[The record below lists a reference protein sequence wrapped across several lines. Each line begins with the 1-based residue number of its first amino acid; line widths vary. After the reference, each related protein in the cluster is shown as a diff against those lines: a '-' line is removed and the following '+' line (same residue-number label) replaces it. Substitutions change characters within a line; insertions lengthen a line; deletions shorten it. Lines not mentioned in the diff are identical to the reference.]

1 VSPPPPNPSPVS
13 PPPPNPSPV
22 SPPPPPP
29 PGSGDSNLSTSVG
42 FSYPDKTPLR
52 GDDTKATP
60 ELLRKSRRSGI
71 FGLPTNY

>member
-1 VSPPPPNPSPVS
+1 
-13 PPPPNPSPV
+13 
-22 SPPPPPP
+22 
-29 PGSGDSNLSTSVG
+29 LSTSVG
-42 FSYPDKTPLR
+42 FSYPDKTPLQ